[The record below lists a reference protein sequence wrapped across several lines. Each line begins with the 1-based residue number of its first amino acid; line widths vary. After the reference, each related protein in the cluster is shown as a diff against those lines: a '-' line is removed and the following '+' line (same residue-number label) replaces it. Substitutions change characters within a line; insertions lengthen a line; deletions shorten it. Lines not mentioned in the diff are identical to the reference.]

1 MAIRCEIVSQD
12 RMVWEG
18 DADIVV
24 VPGVAGEM
32 GILPNHAPLLSTLK
46 FGILKVRSKGQE
58 ELFTIAGGVVEVQP
72 NLITVLADS
81 AENVAEID
89 VARAEEARK
98 RAEDILKEGPPKD
111 TDAYLKLEAALRR
124 SNLRLEAVRRFR
136 NIRPLMPIWTRAA
149 PGQVT
154 FTGERPSSGTS
165 PCPRLIKRAEQ
176 RRYGEPPQTSYSWW
190 LSIESVSAVSNRSF
204 V

>member
-1 MAIRCEIVSQD
+1 MPIRCEIVSQD

-18 DADIVV
+18 DAEIVV

-46 FGILKVRSKGQE
+46 FGILKVRSRSGE
-58 ELFTIAGGVVEVQP
+58 ELFTIAGGVIEVQP
-72 NLITVLADS
+72 DLITVLADR

-98 RAEDILKEGPPKD
+98 RAEEILKEGPPRD

-124 SNLRLEAVRRFR
+124 SNLRLDAVRRYR
-136 NIRPLMPIWTRAA
+136 SGKHSRMPTM
-149 PGQVT
+149 
-154 FTGERPSSGTS
+154 S
-165 PCPRLIKRAEQ
+165 
-176 RRYGEPPQTSYSWW
+176 QT
-190 LSIESVSAVSNRSF
+190 ESE
-204 V
+204 